1 MRYIPNWKFTVKVT
15 AVNSE
20 RITISSD
27 NQLLTFR
34 EVFTLWKNDPDFV
47 ERYRQEILQAGGGAF
62 FWEHPP
68 LREID
73 LDQAYEVKLVK
84 TNSFDSRTVDEQ
96 TFREHFRPDKQV
108 VIFPNL
114 GGDAPLIA
122 PVNHKEKETY
132 KHFGAFLRKADTD
145 QVLELFK
152 SISETCLQELA
163 KGKQIWLNT
172 EGTGVIWLHVRL
184 DARPKYYKTAKYRD
198 SQYFLS

>member
-1 MRYIPNWKFTVKVT
+1 MRSIPKWKFTIKERDGYSV
-15 AVNSE
+15 

-27 NQLLTFR
+27 YHLLTFQ
-34 EVFTLWKNDPDFV
+34 EVFTLWESDPAFV
-47 ERYRQEILQAGGGAF
+47 ECYRQEILQAGGEAF

-68 LREID
+68 LKEKD
-73 LDQAYEVKLVK
+73 LDQAYEVVLVK
-84 TNSFDSRTVDEQ
+84 TNSFDSRIVDED

-108 VIFPNL
+108 VVFPNL

-122 PVNHKEKETY
+122 PVNHKDKETY
-132 KHFGAFLRKADTD
+132 KHFGAFLWKADLN

-152 SISETCLQELA
+152 AISLTCLEELT
-163 KGKQIWLNT
+163 KGNQIWLNT

-184 DARPKYYKTAKYRD
+184 DARPKFYKTTEYKD

>member
-1 MRYIPNWKFTVKVT
+1 M
-15 AVNSE
+15 

-27 NQLLTFR
+27 YQLLTFR
-34 EVFTLWKNDPDFV
+34 EVFTLWKNDSAFV
-47 ERYRQEILQAGGGAF
+47 EDYRQEILHAGGSAF

-68 LREID
+68 FKEKD
-73 LDQAYEVKLVK
+73 LDQVYEVVLIK
-84 TNSFDSRTVDEQ
+84 TDSFDSRTVDED
-96 TFREHFRPDKQV
+96 TFSEHFRPDKQV
-108 VIFPNL
+108 VVFPNL

-132 KHFGAFLRKADTD
+132 KHLGAFLEKADTN

-152 SISETCLQELA
+152 AISETCLKELA

-184 DARPKYYKTAKYRD
+184 DARPKFYKTAEYRD
-198 SQYFLS
+198 DKYFLA

>member
-1 MRYIPNWKFTVKVT
+1 MSKWKFNLKERDGYSV
-15 AVNSE
+15 

-27 NQLLTFR
+27 HQLLNFQ
-34 EVFTLWKNDPDFV
+34 EVFTLWKNDPAFV
-47 ERYRQEILQAGGGAF
+47 ESYRQEILQAGGGAF

-68 LREID
+68 LKEIY
-73 LDQAYEVKLVK
+73 LDQAYEVILVK
-84 TNSFDSRTVDEQ
+84 TNSFDSRTVDEH

-108 VIFPNL
+108 VVFPNL

-132 KHFGAFLRKADTD
+132 KHFGAFLRKADAG

-152 SISETCLQELA
+152 AIAETCLQELA

-184 DARPKYYKTAKYRD
+184 DARPKYYKTTEYRD
-198 SQYFLS
+198 NKYFFP